1 MLDARSLCKLTGV
14 GKYRRC
20 AAWGLHGSYN
30 ETLRVVCTGNILLLG
45 GQITMVVFKIC
56 MVFYLLLCTAGM
68 GSVIRRAVPG
78 VVGVYVPLHV
88 VLHGQGPGSVRDLH
102 GF

>member
-1 MLDARSLCKLTGV
+1 MSDARSLCKLTGV

-56 MVFYLLLCTAGM
+56 MVFLPASVYSRDGIRDTSCGTRCGGRVRPSTRRVARTGAGK
-68 GSVIRRAVPG
+68 RA
-78 VVGVYVPLHV
+78 
-88 VLHGQGPGSVRDLH
+88 
-102 GF
+102 